1 MAENTDAIFSH
12 ARPGCMTS
20 SHAITIK
27 NACKQNTDTDFE
39 FDQPANSIVDGVFV
53 RVVGGITIGGAA
65 DIGFRMGTNSDH
77 TGVDIVA
84 DVSNGILDQSDNATV
99 AAGNVFKFT
108 IAGTAGTNDPG
119 VTNTAGAFT
128 GVARKIFGRIDTPN
142 QTITGDNELEVHVV
156 YRHF

>member
-65 DIGFRMGTNSDH
+65 DIGFRMGTNSDLA
-77 TGVDIVA
+77 GVDIVA
-84 DVSNGILDQSDNATV
+84 DVSNGILDQILLVLLEKFLVELTLETKQSQETTNL
-99 AAGNVFKFT
+99 KFT
-108 IAGTAGTNDPG
+108 L
-119 VTNTAGAFT
+119 F
-128 GVARKIFGRIDTPN
+128 IDTSKKQGASAPCFLPCMICF
-142 QTITGDNELEVHVV
+142 TT
-156 YRHF
+156 